1 MAYLVILT
9 VGFAI
14 SDFFH
19 ILSLAVIRDEN
30 ISLQDLTITMSIFFM
45 TQPLA
50 AVAEALS
57 IGFYLKFT
65 SSTVPKATVNGC
77 LESDKAQQL
86 HTRGKAPTMQLII
99 GYFWVFCWFSITGWW
114 FTKAYIAVGVRDW
127 QIPLSFWQAL
137 MNERCQCIPSFL
149 SHSAKGIL
157 TNGILP

>member
-1 MAYLVILT
+1 MTYLVILT

-30 ISLQDLTITMSIFFM
+30 LSLQDLTINMSIFFM

-57 IGFYLKFT
+57 IRFYLKFT
-65 SSTVPKATVNGC
+65 P
-77 LESDKAQQL
+77 QRQL
-86 HTRGKAPTMQLII
+86 RLQRTALLKVTRSNNRHTGGKASPIPRII
-99 GYFWVFCWFSITGWW
+99 GYIWVFCWFSITGWW

-137 MNERCQCIPSFL
+137 MNAKMAPNIVFPLSFC
-149 SHSAKGIL
+149 KGYL
-157 TNGILP
+157 D